1 VVDSQIAAL
10 LFSVMGLMFPVIMLS
25 GLMFPIENMP
35 IILQCLAQII
45 PAKWYISA
53 TRNIMIKGTG
63 ITSIARELLV
73 LATMAVLLIGLSLKK
88 FKIRLE

>member
-10 LFSVMGLMFPVIMLS
+10 LFSVMGLIFPVVMLS

-35 IILQCLAQII
+35 LILQGVAQII
-45 PAKWYISA
+45 PAKWYIA
-53 TRNIMIKGTG
+53 AARNIMIKGVG
-63 ITSIARELLV
+63 IGSIMNELLV
-73 LATMAVLLIGLSLKK
+73 LSFMAVFLVALSLKK